1 MQNWLAGSFNSDC
14 QIKSP
19 SFGKYAE
26 TTVHILYV
34 GWLREHFL
42 KLYWCKKFFY
52 KMDLKCLE
60 KIDKAYSRPGEI
72 PPQAIQKNGNK

>member
-1 MQNWLAGSFNSDC
+1 MQK
-14 QIKSP
+14 QQYI
-19 SFGKYAE
+19 Y
-26 TTVHILYV
+26 YV

-72 PPQAIQKNGNK
+72 PPRQSKNVEISYGNRLQFWFLFSRKKIL

>member
-1 MQNWLAGSFNSDC
+1 MQK
-14 QIKSP
+14 QQYI
-19 SFGKYAE
+19 Y
-26 TTVHILYV
+26 YV

-72 PPQAIQKNGNK
+72 PPQAIQKSGNKLWQPVSVLILIFPKENFTV